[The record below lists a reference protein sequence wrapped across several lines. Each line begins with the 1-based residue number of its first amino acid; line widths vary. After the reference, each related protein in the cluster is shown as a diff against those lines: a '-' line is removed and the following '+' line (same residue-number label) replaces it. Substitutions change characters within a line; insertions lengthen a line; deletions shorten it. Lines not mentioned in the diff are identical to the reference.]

1 MNVKILHG
9 PTEEDWLRVKRA
21 AFVTIGKDTDT
32 PPTLE
37 WKKKMIRANHSPVR
51 LLVFDVLLE
60 DIPSWVSVHLV
71 RHVHAQPFVSTQRN
85 DRVKIAEGETYDRR
99 KAPQDTPVDMI
110 WHFNIEELVTI
121 CHKRLC
127 ALASKETRQ
136 VVIHIVNAIC
146 EKYPEFPRDIFV
158 PLCVYRGGQCDEFKP
173 CKFYLEHGHGYYS
186 KTHRKDI
193 LESLLEE
200 DPGHF
205 YEEVGDEGVEALV
218 DATFRLV
225 PGYGIL
231 YEHAKDYVDNMD
243 WGA

>member
-37 WKKKMIRANHSPVR
+37 WKQKMIRANHSPVR
-51 LLVFDVLLE
+51 LIVFDVLLE

-110 WHFNIEELVTI
+110 WHFNIEELVI
-121 CHKRLC
+121 IAHKRLC
-127 ALASKETRQ
+127 MLASKETRQ
-136 VVIHIVNAIC
+136 VVQQIINAIC
-146 EKYPEFPRDIFV
+146 EAYPEIPRDIFV
-158 PLCVYRGGQCDEFKP
+158 PLCTYRNGLCDEFKP
-173 CKFYLEHGHGYYS
+173 CEYYLRHGHGYCP
-186 KTHRKDI
+186 KK
-193 LESLLEE
+193 
-200 DPGHF
+200 G
-205 YEEVGDEGVEALV
+205 
-218 DATFRLV
+218 
-225 PGYGIL
+225 
-231 YEHAKDYVDNMD
+231 
-243 WGA
+243 

>member
-37 WKKKMIRANHSPVR
+37 WKQKMIRANHSPVR
-51 LLVFDVLLE
+51 LITFDVLLE

-121 CHKRLC
+121 SHKRLC
-127 ALASKETRQ
+127 LLASAETRSTVRQ
-136 VVIHIVNAIC
+136 IVDVIC
-146 EKYPEFPRDIFV
+146 EAYPEIPKDIFE
-158 PLCVYRGGQCDEFKP
+158 PLCMYRGGRCDEFHP
-173 CKFYLEHGHGYYS
+173 CEYRKSHGHGFVNSRTYE
-186 KTHRKDI
+186 DI
-193 LESLLEE
+193 LKILEDAYSGE
-200 DPGHF
+200 L
-205 YEEVGDEGVEALV
+205 YSAIGDDGMKRFVENS
-218 DATFRLV
+218 FRLSE
-225 PGYGIL
+225 GYGVL
-231 YEHAKDYVDNMD
+231 YEYAKDYVDNMG
-243 WGA
+243 WGE